1 MADTGDQSCDATVI
15 HGANINTD
23 TIESNESK
31 IETLQIYKTVCKNR
45 NLYDVSRL
53 KRTQGMQKI
62 QTETRNRFQQLSSA
76 KKDVNE
82 NWVQVKEKYD

>member
-1 MADTGDQSCDATVI
+1 
-15 HGANINTD
+15 
-23 TIESNESK
+23 
-31 IETLQIYKTVCKNR
+31 
-45 NLYDVSRL
+45 
-53 KRTQGMQKI
+53 MQKI